1 MFLPEGPAFR
11 LPFCPQ
17 LGKHNLVYLCI
28 VVGCLLKCPGKVTKL
43 PKDRWVTI
51 LAVLSIVGGACTGLT
66 NGDALI
72 FGEAGAVVI
81 PAMTVKDGLFVGIS
95 EFFPSCVAFYI
106 GYALFR
112 QREDV
117 ERLLVWLGVAGL
129 IYSLFAIVEMRM
141 SPQFHKWVYG
151 YGMGGFEQT
160 IRWGGYRPMVFMPH
174 GLALARLLMTTT
186 LALFVLTKIRRE
198 ILGLPIRPLAW
209 IHAVILVLC
218 RSTGAIGLCLIGI
231 VSILYLKPKRQLL
244 LSTILAVGTAAYP
257 ILRAADL
264 FPVTSLLD
272 AAGSIQEDRRGS
284 LGFRFANEDQLLAR
298 ARERIIFGWGTYGRN
313 RVFDEAG
320 RDVCVTDGYWIL
332 TLGIAGIVGFV
343 VAFGLLLWPVVLAK
357 IRLRR
362 RGDRTDQI
370 LLAGLASIVVLAAI
384 DYIPNGLWC
393 VHPYLFAG
401 VLTRR
406 LRELKSDSPSAP
418 GQQL

>member
-1 MFLPEGPAFR
+1 MTSTFAEIVLGLFIPLSIATFFFMRPIPAALLIALGGEMFLPEGPAFR

-141 SPQFHKWVYG
+141 SPQFHK
-151 YGMGGFEQT
+151 
-160 IRWGGYRPMVFMPH
+160 
-174 GLALARLLMTTT
+174 
-186 LALFVLTKIRRE
+186 
-198 ILGLPIRPLAW
+198 
-209 IHAVILVLC
+209 
-218 RSTGAIGLCLIGI
+218 
-231 VSILYLKPKRQLL
+231 
-244 LSTILAVGTAAYP
+244 
-257 ILRAADL
+257 
-264 FPVTSLLD
+264 
-272 AAGSIQEDRRGS
+272 
-284 LGFRFANEDQLLAR
+284 
-298 ARERIIFGWGTYGRN
+298 
-313 RVFDEAG
+313 
-320 RDVCVTDGYWIL
+320 
-332 TLGIAGIVGFV
+332 
-343 VAFGLLLWPVVLAK
+343 
-357 IRLRR
+357 
-362 RGDRTDQI
+362 
-370 LLAGLASIVVLAAI
+370 
-384 DYIPNGLWC
+384 
-393 VHPYLFAG
+393 
-401 VLTRR
+401 
-406 LRELKSDSPSAP
+406 
-418 GQQL
+418 